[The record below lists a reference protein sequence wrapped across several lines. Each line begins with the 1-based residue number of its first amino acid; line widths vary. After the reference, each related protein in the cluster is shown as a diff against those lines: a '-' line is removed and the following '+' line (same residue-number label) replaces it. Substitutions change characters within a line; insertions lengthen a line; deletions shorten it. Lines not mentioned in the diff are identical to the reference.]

1 MIKLDKA
8 PTLFTEDE
16 FFQKH
21 AMDLNFEYG
30 LEELVSLA
38 IERGFI
44 KCGGNDMYFYA
55 PLTKESFL
63 GN

>member
-1 MIKLDKA
+1 MLTLNKT
-8 PTLFTEDE
+8 PVLFTEDE
-16 FFQKH
+16 FFQRH

-30 LEELVSLA
+30 PEELISLA

>member
-1 MIKLDKA
+1 MIKLDKEF
-8 PTLFTEDE
+8 TLFTEDE

-30 LEELVSLA
+30 PEELVSLA

-44 KCGGNDMYFYA
+44 KCGGNDLYFYT
-55 PLTKESFL
+55 PLTDKVS
-63 GN
+63 